1 MKAKNIILFIFLFVA
16 VIELLSKIFGW
27 DSIGTVNITVKPL
40 LMPSLAAYFFFSVE
54 QKNKLAFMV
63 IIALLFS
70 WIGDIMLL
78 FQELKPI
85 YFMLGLV
92 SFLLAHIT
100 YIVVFNRSSQSFKPK
115 IFTYS
120 TGFLLALYGI
130 LLLLLMWAGLGD
142 MKIPVI
148 IYTIIIMTMGITALF
163 RRANG
168 ASLVLIGAMLFI
180 ASDSLLALNKFY
192 QAFAAAGFWVMLT
205 YILAQYLIV
214 SGMISYFSS
223 PAYKE

>member
-1 MKAKNIILFIFLFVA
+1 MKAKNITLFIFLIV
-16 VIELLSKIFGW
+16 VVTELLSQIYDW
-27 DSIGTVNITVKPL
+27 NSIHMVVKPI

-54 QKNKLAFMV
+54 QKNKLAFFV

-70 WIGDIMLL
+70 WLGDVMLL
-78 FQELKPI
+78 FEEIKPI

-100 YIVVFNRSSQSFKPK
+100 YILIFSKSSQDFKPR

-120 TGFLLALYGI
+120 TGFLLVLYGI
-130 LLLLLMWAGLGD
+130 LLLLLMWPGLGD
-142 MKIPVI
+142 LMIPVT
-148 IYTIIIMTMGITALF
+148 IYTTIIMIMAITALF
-163 RRANG
+163 RKANG
-168 ASLVLIGAMLFI
+168 TSLVLIGAMLFV

-192 QAFAAAGFWVMLT
+192 QPFVAAGFWTMLT
-205 YILAQYLIV
+205 YILAQYFIV
-214 SGMISYFSS
+214 TGMISYFSS

>member
-1 MKAKNIILFIFLFVA
+1 MKAKNITLFIFLFVA
-16 VIELLSKIFGW
+16 VIELLSIIFGW
-27 DSIGTVNITVKPL
+27 DSIGTVHITVKPL
-40 LMPSLAAYFFFSVE
+40 LMPSLAAFFFFSVKP
-54 QKNKLAFMV
+54 KNSLALFI

-70 WIGDIMLL
+70 WLGDIMLI

-100 YIVVFNRSSQSFKPK
+100 YIVVFNKSSQSFKPK

-120 TGFLLALYGI
+120 TGFLLAIYGI
-130 LLLLLMWAGLGD
+130 LLLLLMWPGLGD
-142 MKIPVI
+142 LKIPVI

-214 SGMISYFSS
+214 IGMISYFSP
-223 PAYKE
+223 PAHKE